1 MYISICKYHVEPIII
16 MGLDM
21 WSLITIGLFLIY
33 GIITMFIFWKSHEK
47 GYRVGYYKGFTECM
61 KSKDTKAEDAKS
73 EDAKSEDA
81 KSEPVEVKKEID
93 VNTVDIKKKV
103 TRKVLKKKST
113 ESTAVPVKSK
123 NKISSTKVNGT
134 SKSIKTR
141 VPRKLG

>member
-1 MYISICKYHVEPIII
+1 MYISICKYHVEPII

-73 EDAKSEDA
+73 E
-81 KSEPVEVKKEID
+81 PVEVKKEID

-123 NKISSTKVNGT
+123 NKISSTKVKGT
-134 SKSIKTR
+134 SKSIKN
-141 VPRKLG
+141 KSS

>member
-1 MYISICKYHVEPIII
+1 MYISICKYHVEPII

-73 EDAKSEDA
+73 E
-81 KSEPVEVKKEID
+81 PVEVKKEID

-123 NKISSTKVNGT
+123 NKISSTKVKGT